1 MEFTFNVTVTIY
13 DDDIDKMVKNVK
25 KYKMN
30 IKDAIYAVL
39 GDYDDFEY
47 CCSDYYYNE
56 LKAEVERRLE
66 NGV

>member
-1 MEFTFNVTVTIY
+1 MKFTFNVTVGIY
-13 DDDIDKMVKNVK
+13 DDDIDEMVKNVK

-39 GDYDDFEY
+39 GGYDDFEY
-47 CCSDYYYNE
+47 YGSDYYYNE

-66 NGV
+66 NGT